1 MFRFS
6 AVSILES
13 TDGQSTSERT
23 CGIVCFLCDNLVTK
37 SYSCYKK
44 ENAPEKIKHLF
55 TPGVKI
61 VKVCRRCMPYKKP
74 KEEEGATGAVKG
86 KTKDMKGKLAKIK
99 SAKLIKNSKSTA
111 KGSVMKASEKK
122 GVEKSI
128 VKSPTKDGKKRKSS
142 NREDIPRVPP
152 TKKQFSV
159 VEQMKKLPLSKG
171 MVIKV
176 TNTKPVQGT
185 LKYTVLPKE
194 GTKSDVG
201 KSNAL
206 KGVNTVVKVL
216 SKVPKNYNNMGVAD
230 KCKNS
235 TVEKDTAALIKLKSD
250 KVDSGTQSMKSMI
263 GINKVKSKSED
274 SEATNEGAMK
284 ESKSASINFNEEV
297 ANQSVTKGSDIEN
310 VSLKCNN
317 VTNGMELTTSKDHDS
332 ETKKADS
339 EEMLKGKT
347 TSEASPEETVTEI
360 KADDSEVVFLKESE
374 DDKTES
380 KDTEVSKG
388 EKEDKEDAVTE
399 SKNVTDSVSTRE
411 RRSASKSP
419 VRAREVKPVEV
430 SSPRR
435 GRSSGTPDKKRD
447 DYKQIIPTVMTRKR
461 LASFSETEVKKKG
474 ENNTAAGATAGKRRA
489 VVALLEKMSR
499 KSGESSSA
507 QNVCSVK
514 AKEEGTDTAESPEEE
529 GMVDALAK
537 WLLLYFGIH
546 CLMIL
551 RIKHCGM
558 VNRLK
563 FRLKTFPFSQAYFI
577 NMHL

>member
-1 MFRFS
+1 
-6 AVSILES
+6 
-13 TDGQSTSERT
+13 
-23 CGIVCFLCDNLVTK
+23 
-37 SYSCYKK
+37 
-44 ENAPEKIKHLF
+44 
-55 TPGVKI
+55 
-61 VKVCRRCMPYKKP
+61 MPYKKP
-74 KEEEGATGAVKG
+74 KEEEGAAGTGKG
-86 KTKDMKGKLAKIK
+86 KTKDIKGKLAKIK
-99 SAKLIKNSKSTA
+99 SAKLIKNSKSTV
-111 KGSVMKASEKK
+111 KGSVIKASEKK
-122 GVEKSI
+122 GVEKSV

-142 NREDIPRVPP
+142 SREDISRVPP

-159 VEQMKKLPLSKG
+159 AEQMKKLPLSKG

-194 GTKSDVG
+194 GTKPDVG
-201 KSNAL
+201 KANTL

-216 SKVPKNYNNMGVAD
+216 SKVQKNDNNTGVGD

-235 TVEKDTAALIKLKSD
+235 TAEKETAALVKLNSD

-263 GINKVKSKSED
+263 GINRVKSKSED
-274 SEATNEGAMK
+274 SAVTNEGAVK
-284 ESKSASINFNEEV
+284 ENKSASINLNEEV
-297 ANQSVTKGSDIEN
+297 ANQSVTKSSDIEN
-310 VSLKCNN
+310 VPLKCEN
-317 VTNGMELTTSKDHDS
+317 VTDGTELTTSKDHDN
-332 ETKKADS
+332 ETKKEDS

-347 TSEASPEETVTEI
+347 TNEASPEETVTEI
-360 KADDSEVVFLKESE
+360 KADDSEMISLKESE

-380 KDTEVSKG
+380 KDTEVSLG
-388 EKEDKEDAVTE
+388 EKEDKEDAVSE
-399 SKNVTDSVSTRE
+399 SKNVTDNVSTRE

-419 VRAREVKPVEV
+419 VKAREVKPVEV

-435 GRSSGTPDKKRD
+435 GRSSGTPDKKRE

-474 ENNTAAGATAGKRRA
+474 ENNAATSATAGKRRA

-499 KSGESSSA
+499 KSGESSSSA

-529 GMVDALAK
+529 GMMDALSQ

-546 CLMIL
+546 CVMIL
-551 RIKHCGM
+551 RKKHCAM

-563 FRLKTFPFSQAYFI
+563 SRLKTCPFSQAYF
-577 NMHL
+577 N